1 MEFQMEFNVSYDGRN
16 RFVSHDLWQIL
27 IESQNTFEVKTE
39 INTFKDVLE
48 RDGSVKILM
57 PDGSSI
63 KRSIDRGS
71 ELMDLINELNAKR
84 QQAGLE
90 LI

>member
-1 MEFQMEFNVSYDGRN
+1 MEFNVSYDDRN
-16 RFVSHDLWQIL
+16 RFVSHELWQSL
-27 IESQNTFEVKTE
+27 IESQNTFAVKTE

-48 RDGSVKILM
+48 RGGSVKILM

-63 KRSIDRGS
+63 KRSIDRVS
-71 ELMDLINELNAKR
+71 ELSDLIDELNAKR

-90 LI
+90 PI